1 MVGGMGH
8 EEQLFQIGISIFE
21 NKEII
26 CLDGDGSALMH
37 LGSLRTNGFFAKN
50 NFKHI
55 ILNNNS
61 HESVGGTET
70 TAKTINFKFL
80 AKRRL

>member
-8 EEQLFQIGISIFE
+8 AGAVTLGLSIFE

-26 CLDGDGSALMH
+26 CLDGDGSAFMH

-61 HESVGGTET
+61 HESLVEQ
-70 TAKTINFKFL
+70 KQLQNN
-80 AKRRL
+80 